1 MSKTMDLT
9 EMSDDELL
17 RLNHE
22 VIALLKARHRL
33 AERQELQTF
42 DLGDAVSFESP
53 EGGRRLRG
61 TIVRVN
67 RKSLTIATDRGIWRV
82 APCFVSKTKT
92 GAAAGKGVA
101 KLLPLR
107 RSER

>member
-1 MSKTMDLT
+1 MSKIKDLHSL
-9 EMSDDELL
+9 SDDELL

-22 VIALLKARHRL
+22 IIALLKARHRL
-33 AERQELQTF
+33 AERREMQDF
-42 DLGDAVSFESP
+42 DLGEAVAFDAP

-67 RKSLTIATDRGIWRV
+67 RKSLTIATDGGIWRV
-82 APCFVSKTKT
+82 APCFVSKEKSNAT
-92 GAAAGKGVA
+92 AAGA
-101 KLLPLR
+101 KLFSLK